1 MTDYYIIEDSTDASF
16 CRVAE
21 STTTASSMVSF
32 FTNSDLHT
40 GTYSYT
46 TVSVTD
52 PQLMHLYCHAACIDK
67 ANFELDATLFG
78 GVSGT

>member
-21 STTTASSMVSF
+21 STAKATEMVNF
-32 FTNSDLHT
+32 FTNNDLYT
-40 GTYSYT
+40 GTYSYI

-52 PQLMHLYCHAACIDK
+52 PQLEHMYCHAACIDK
-67 ANFELDATLFG
+67 ANFELDTALFG